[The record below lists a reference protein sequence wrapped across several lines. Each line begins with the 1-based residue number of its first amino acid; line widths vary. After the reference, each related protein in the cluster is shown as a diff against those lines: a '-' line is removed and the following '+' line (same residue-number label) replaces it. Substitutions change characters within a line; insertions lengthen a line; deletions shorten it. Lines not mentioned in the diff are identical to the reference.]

1 MKQQPSQYTKKSRKK
16 IGETWRGIFIINAI
30 SKAYE
35 RVNNTKRE
43 VSGENVKY
51 VSSRKKIRLMTGNRT
66 IKIKRQPNKNGK
78 SRLH

>member
-1 MKQQPSQYTKKSRKK
+1 MEWNNNQANIQRRAEKK
-16 IGETWRGIFIINAI
+16 IGENWRGIFIINAI

-35 RVNNTKRE
+35 RVNNTKWE

-51 VSSRKKIRLMTGNRT
+51 VSSRKKIRPM
-66 IKIKRQPNKNGK
+66 IKRQPNKNGK